1 MTFQDLL
8 PVPIAIGV
16 FLVFLPFRRT
26 LQRLP
31 DRVVY
36 AGYWLA
42 VGITVLLG
50 WPEGATE
57 NLPFLV
63 AFFCLLFVLMVYRR
77 RQDRVA
83 LSR

>member
-8 PVPIAIGV
+8 PVLIAIGV

-36 AGYWLA
+36 AGHWLG

-50 WPEGATE
+50 WLEGSTE